1 MRGMRSPICV
11 FESREPGVT
20 DRVTKKTAVL
30 SWCPCLLKVAHPFE
44 VKVSEAMVKF
54 FPPSEMKAP
63 GAFPGTPNPAT
74 RMRKTSASSKDVRLL
89 CYDII
94 YAVVLTHTPNPLP
107 TFLRD
112 EKNYPKRE
120 IWSQHDL
127 QGRKI

>member
-44 VKVSEAMVKF
+44 VKISEAMVKF

-63 GAFPGTPNPAT
+63 DAFSVTPQ
-74 RMRKTSASSKDVRLL
+74 SS
-89 CYDII
+89 
-94 YAVVLTHTPNPLP
+94 HT
-107 TFLRD
+107 
-112 EKNYPKRE
+112 
-120 IWSQHDL
+120 
-127 QGRKI
+127 

>member
-1 MRGMRSPICV
+1 MRSPICV
-11 FESREPGVT
+11 FESRYLRVPNK
-20 DRVTKKTAVL
+20 VTKKTAAL
-30 SWCPCLLKVAHPFE
+30 SWCRCLPKVAHPFE
-44 VKVSEAMVKF
+44 VKISEVMVKF

-63 GAFPGTPNPAT
+63 DAFPVTPNLAP
-74 RMRKTSASSKDVRLL
+74 RMRKTSAASKDVSLL
-89 CYDII
+89 CCDII
-94 YAVVLTHTPNPLP
+94 YAVVLTHTPNPLL